1 MKSKKIVACALLLAL
16 CVAVLGFIGVTQV
29 AKAAASTTAV
39 FTTKTNSK
47 VEISTD
53 GGLSV
58 TFAETAN
65 KGSITSVNKIDL
77 NKYAIKFK
85 VDKCNFST
93 LYFSFA
99 SEKNNADGKG
109 FVVTFA
115 PDGSNTVVKVY
126 DTLTFVDVEEG
137 TEKVKVTLTGI
148 DMTANYIWLEYVSGI
163 LQVRSIPLSSAGDT
177 NYTAYTVLA
186 VNKNT
191 DYSDESATKVDFSW
205 VEDAVGDILPYREAE
220 VLEVGVLGQKPADE
234 ESGEEGASLSN
245 DSVINILSV
254 SNYYGEQVLGTDE
267 MTVRPIIKCS
277 VKNYR
282 GMIIGNASGED
293 IFANDLIFKTNGMF
307 NEAFINGDLTVNRVA
322 ERTAAEGTN
331 YYLPFYVI
339 ALQDSTAQTTDSALE
354 EGETK
359 DLVNFNNAFDDI
371 KLFVRTADEKE
382 AGKDFTEKDFTKTSK
397 SYTLSTGIGTEYVF
411 VFYVKID
418 NEGTIKTFALRVT
431 SIEDEVKPEVDGSA
445 FVKWA
450 QENLS
455 EYFGAVI
462 VASESG
468 SDTLPT
474 ISKEDNETYNIVK
487 DYVTKNGTDPE
498 DWEVN
503 DFENLDIVVGIKR
516 ADATDDYEWQG
527 DTSINYNDV
536 GEFTIAYKVV
546 DQSGNETI
554 IGAFTVYI
562 DDVTAPTISISSSY
576 QIMKLEVEKVLEVPA
591 QGVSRS
597 DNCSGVNTSLNTY
610 TVYVL
615 DYERYGE
622 DGYNVDNDGY
632 LITEGLT
639 VITKAQ
645 VEEGYTLT
653 DAMISKDADGNA
665 RPTFIVVYEA
675 TDNAGN
681 HTVGKTFG
689 FVTVTV
695 KSATAV
701 AENPVNETLEIFLIV
716 LVAVLVVA
724 ILVLFFVNPQ
734 QKKQDARMA
743 AVVANEQAKQA
754 EEKKEADKKENG
766 TDKE

>member
-99 SEKNNADGKG
+99 GEKDNAEGKG

-126 DTLTFVDVEEG
+126 DTLTFVDAEEG

-148 DMTANYIWLEYVSGI
+148 DMTANYIWLEYVSGV
-163 LQVRSIPLSSAGDT
+163 LQVRSIPLFAAGDT
-177 NYTAYTVLA
+177 DYTAYTVLA

-191 DYSDESATKVDFSW
+191 AYPDESVTKVDFSW

-245 DSVINILSV
+245 DSVINIFSV

-307 NEAFINGDLTVNRVA
+307 NEAFINGDLTVDRVA
-322 ERTAAEGTN
+322 ERTAAAGTN

-371 KLFVRTADEKE
+371 KLFVRTADEKKV
-382 AGKDFTEKDFTKTSK
+382 GKGFTEKDFTKTSK

-576 QIMKLEVEKVLEVPA
+576 QTMKLEAEKVLEVPA

-622 DGYNVDNDGY
+622 DGYNVDNDGH

-724 ILVLFFVNPQ
+724 ILVLFFVNPR

>member
-53 GGLSV
+53 DGLSV

-99 SEKNNADGKG
+99 GEKDNAEGKG

-126 DTLTFVDVEEG
+126 DTLTFVDAEEG

-148 DMTANYIWLEYVSGI
+148 DMTANYIWLEYVSGV
-163 LQVRSIPLSSAGDT
+163 LQVRSIPLFAAGDT
-177 NYTAYTVLA
+177 DYTAYTVLA

-191 DYSDESATKVDFSW
+191 AYPDESVTKVDFSW

-245 DSVINILSV
+245 DSVINIFSV

-371 KLFVRTADEKE
+371 KLFVRTADEKK
-382 AGKDFTEKDFTKTSK
+382 AGKGFTEKDFTKTSK

-576 QIMKLEVEKVLEVPA
+576 QTMKLEAEKVLEVPA

-597 DNCSGVNTSLNTY
+597 DNSSGVNTSLNTY

-622 DGYNVDNDGY
+622 DGYNVDNDGH
-632 LITEGLT
+632 LITDGLT

-716 LVAVLVVA
+716 LVAGLVVA
-724 ILVLFFVNPQ
+724 ILVLFFVNPR

>member
-1 MKSKKIVACALLLAL
+1 MVKEHPFGGLIDEKQKIVACALLLAL

-99 SEKNNADGKG
+99 GEKDNAEGKG

-126 DTLTFVDVEEG
+126 DTLTFVDAEEG
-137 TEKVKVTLTGI
+137 TEKVKVTLTSI
-148 DMTANYIWLEYVSGI
+148 DMTANYIWLEYVSGV
-163 LQVRSIPLSSAGDT
+163 LQVRSIPLSAAGDT
-177 NYTAYTVLA
+177 DYTAYTVLA

-191 DYSDESATKVDFSW
+191 AYPDESVTKVDFSW

-382 AGKDFTEKDFTKTSK
+382 AGKGFTEKDFTKTSK

-411 VFYVKID
+411 VFYVK
-418 NEGTIKTFALRVT
+418 L
-431 SIEDEVKPEVDGSA
+431 
-445 FVKWA
+445 
-450 QENLS
+450 
-455 EYFGAVI
+455 
-462 VASESG
+462 
-468 SDTLPT
+468 
-474 ISKEDNETYNIVK
+474 
-487 DYVTKNGTDPE
+487 
-498 DWEVN
+498 
-503 DFENLDIVVGIKR
+503 
-516 ADATDDYEWQG
+516 
-527 DTSINYNDV
+527 
-536 GEFTIAYKVV
+536 
-546 DQSGNETI
+546 
-554 IGAFTVYI
+554 
-562 DDVTAPTISISSSY
+562 
-576 QIMKLEVEKVLEVPA
+576 
-591 QGVSRS
+591 
-597 DNCSGVNTSLNTY
+597 
-610 TVYVL
+610 
-615 DYERYGE
+615 
-622 DGYNVDNDGY
+622 
-632 LITEGLT
+632 
-639 VITKAQ
+639 ITKAR
-645 VEEGYTLT
+645 L
-653 DAMISKDADGNA
+653 
-665 RPTFIVVYEA
+665 RR
-675 TDNAGN
+675 
-681 HTVGKTFG
+681 
-689 FVTVTV
+689 
-695 KSATAV
+695 
-701 AENPVNETLEIFLIV
+701 LL
-716 LVAVLVVA
+716 
-724 ILVLFFVNPQ
+724 
-734 QKKQDARMA
+734 
-743 AVVANEQAKQA
+743 
-754 EEKKEADKKENG
+754 
-766 TDKE
+766 

>member
-99 SEKNNADGKG
+99 GEKDNAEGKG

-126 DTLTFVDVEEG
+126 DTLTFVDAEEG

-148 DMTANYIWLEYVSGI
+148 DMTANYIWLEYVSGV
-163 LQVRSIPLSSAGDT
+163 LQVRSIPLFAAGDT
-177 NYTAYTVLA
+177 DYTAYTVLA

-191 DYSDESATKVDFSW
+191 AYPDESVTKVDFSW

-371 KLFVRTADEKE
+371 KLFVRTADEKKV
-382 AGKDFTEKDFTKTSK
+382 GKGFTEKDFTKTSK

-576 QIMKLEVEKVLEVPA
+576 QTMKLEAEKVLEVPA

-622 DGYNVDNDGY
+622 DGYNVDNDGH

-724 ILVLFFVNPQ
+724 ILVLFFVNPR